1 MMLILGP
8 RYGRFILENQC
19 IAAMQQKHDLELT
32 VTRSKPL
39 QRATFDGISRQT
51 AQESCFG
58 GNSYGVEAAGTGAEP
73 GAIGIPAGL
82 FSEW

>member
-1 MMLILGP
+1 
-8 RYGRFILENQC
+8 
-19 IAAMQQKHDLELT
+19 MQQKHDLKLT
-32 VTRSKPL
+32 VTRSNPL
-39 QRATFDGISRQT
+39 QRTTFDGISRQT